1 MKALRTTLGLL
12 LALVM
17 AGCATVLPKR
27 SAFDELTCAR
37 NAYTALAEG
46 ADPES
51 SVVKANACSDQW
63 LTAALRERSE
73 WEPGRVRVLGSDV
86 EVEFRQLSPWLGQR
100 ISLTGAAGV
109 RMDSDPGVA
118 TPRLGIPLA
127 AMAPRCSGAAICKL
141 LPYSGVF
148 RASTAWIE
156 PDPVAD
162 ARLVIGDP
170 LRIVSLR
177 FGDAVIPLALDTS
190 TPYELGMR
198 PSPIG
203 GISLRGLLGGNEMER
218 RAGVY
223 VMEDYDPAKRA
234 VIMVHGLGSSPLI
247 WGKLSMTIWSDP
259 VLRSQFQVWYVVYP
273 TDAPLLV
280 TRRRIAGY
288 LDTAFATL
296 DPERNDESRHGI
308 VLVGHS
314 LGGVL
319 ARLLSADSGD
329 ILWSA
334 TFTVPP
340 GALPGNERDVAL
352 ADELLRFSHYPGL
365 VRAVFVAAPHH
376 GSPLADRWYSRI
388 VHSLAGRRAL
398 EMQAL
403 RRIARAHPDAI
414 QPPLRNGFRNAS
426 INSITTLQAAQPVRR
441 ANEQLLPVSGIAY
454 HTIAGRLPGRQPEG
468 DGAVPLSSA
477 RLAGAASTF
486 VVEAGHGLYG
496 NDAVIAEVLR
506 ILHADIGVHGTIMP
520 PADEMPALRERP
532 GDGVGRDLRTHLDA
546 FGPNEFDGGDA
557 EEAEKATQQ

>member
-12 LALVM
+12 LALVV
-17 AGCATVLPKR
+17 AGCATAPPDRSVL
-27 SAFDELTCAR
+27 DTLTCAR
-37 NAYTALAEG
+37 DAYSALAQG
-46 ADPES
+46 ADPGS
-51 SVVKANACSDQW
+51 SVAKANACGDVW
-63 LTAALRERSE
+63 LTAALQDRRE
-73 WEPGRVRVLGSDV
+73 WEPGRVRVLGSDI

-100 ISLTGAAGV
+100 ISLTRATGARLSG
-109 RMDSDPGVA
+109 DFDPDAA
-118 TPRLGIPLA
+118 TPRFGIPLA
-127 AMAPRCSGAAICKL
+127 AMAPRCSGAAVCKL

-162 ARLVIGDP
+162 ARLVIADP
-170 LRIVSLR
+170 LRVVSLR
-177 FGDAVIPLALDTS
+177 YGDAVVPLALDTS

-203 GISLRGLLGGNEMER
+203 GISLRGLLGGDEMAR

-223 VMEDYDPAKRA
+223 LMEDYDPAKRPL
-234 VIMVHGLGSSPLI
+234 IMVHGLGSSPLI
-247 WGKLSMTIWSDP
+247 WGKLSKAIWSDP
-259 VLRSQFQVWYVVYP
+259 VVRSQFQVWYVVYP

-296 DPERNDESRHGI
+296 DPERNDASRHGI

-319 ARLLSADSGD
+319 ARLLCADSGD

-340 GALPGNERDVAL
+340 GELPGNGRDVAL
-352 ADELLRFSHYPGL
+352 ADELLRFSHYPGV

-388 VHSLAGRRAL
+388 VYSLAGRRAL

-403 RRIARAHPDAI
+403 RRIARAHPEAV

-441 ANEQLLPVSGIAY
+441 ANEQLLPASGIAY

-486 VVEAGHGLYG
+486 VVEAGHDLYH

-506 ILHADIGVHGTIMP
+506 ILHADIGVQLQAARI
-520 PADEMPALRERP
+520 DL
-532 GDGVGRDLRTHLDA
+532 GDR
-546 FGPNEFDGGDA
+546 
-557 EEAEKATQQ
+557 

>member
-1 MKALRTTLGLL
+1 MKALRTALGLL
-12 LALVM
+12 LPLVV
-17 AGCATVLPKR
+17 AGCVTAPPDR
-27 SAFDELTCAR
+27 SVRDTLTCAR
-37 NAYTALAEG
+37 DAYTALAQG
-46 ADPES
+46 ADPKS
-51 SVVKANACSDQW
+51 SVARANACSDVW
-63 LTAALRERSE
+63 LTAALQDRRE
-73 WEPGRVRVLGSDV
+73 WEPGRVRVLGRDI
-86 EVEFRQLSPWLGQR
+86 EVEFRQLSPWLDQR
-100 ISLTGAAGV
+100 ISLTRATDARVSGDV
-109 RMDSDPGVA
+109 DPGAA
-118 TPRLGIPLA
+118 TPRFGIPLA
-127 AMAPRCSGAAICKL
+127 AMAPRCSGAAVCKL

-156 PDPVAD
+156 PDPSAD
-162 ARLVIGDP
+162 ARLVIADP
-170 LRIVSLR
+170 LRVVSLR
-177 FGDAVIPLALDTS
+177 YGDAVVPLALDTS

-203 GISLRGLLGGNEMER
+203 GISLRGLLGGDEMER

-223 VMEDYDPAKRA
+223 LMEDYDPAKRA
-234 VIMVHGLGSSPLI
+234 LIMVHGLGSSPLI
-247 WGKLSMTIWSDP
+247 WGKLSKAIWSDP
-259 VLRSQFQVWYVVYP
+259 ALRSQFQVWYVVYP

-296 DPERNDESRHGI
+296 DPDRNHPSRHGM

-319 ARLLSADSGD
+319 ARLLCADSGD

-334 TFTVPP
+334 AFTVPP
-340 GALPGNERDVAL
+340 GELPGNERDVAL

-403 RRIARAHPDAI
+403 RRIARAHPEAI
-414 QPPLRNGFRNAS
+414 QPALLNGFRNAS
-426 INSITTLQAAQPVRR
+426 INGITTLQAAQPVRR
-441 ANEQLLPVSGIAY
+441 ANEQLLPARGIAY

-468 DGAVPLSSA
+468 DGVVPLSSA
-477 RLAGAASTF
+477 RLVGEASTF
-486 VVEAGHGLYG
+486 VVEAEHDLYG

-506 ILHADIGVHGTIMP
+506 ILHADIGVQRLTSPDSAGT
-520 PADEMPALRERP
+520 ASTFRHR
-532 GDGVGRDLRTHLDA
+532 
-546 FGPNEFDGGDA
+546 
-557 EEAEKATQQ
+557 